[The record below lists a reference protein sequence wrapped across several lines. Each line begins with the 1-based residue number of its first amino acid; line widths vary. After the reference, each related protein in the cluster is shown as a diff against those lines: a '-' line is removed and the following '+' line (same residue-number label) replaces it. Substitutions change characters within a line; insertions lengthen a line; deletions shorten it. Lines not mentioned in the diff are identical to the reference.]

1 MGKREEEK
9 KPRLGRDWY
18 PTKDAVAATALLP
31 HMWHQSEF
39 RQGTRYIEPCA
50 GDGSLMDLLA
60 SSGLPVTCVAA
71 YDIEPQRADVTQRNC
86 LFLTKADCMSAHE
99 FITNPPYQW
108 AMLQPILEHL
118 PRLMPTWLLLPADM
132 MHNKRMAEYMDICSD
147 VQSIGRMW
155 WFEDEN
161 GKRVKG
167 VDNYAW
173 YKFDH
178 NYKGFTRFHTRQFT

>member
-1 MGKREEEK
+1 MGKREQVK
-9 KPRLGRDWY
+9 FPRQSRDWY
-18 PTKDAVAATALLP
+18 GTRDSVAATALLP
-31 HMWHQSEF
+31 HMWRSSSLA
-39 RQGTRYIEPCA
+39 TRYIEPCA

-108 AMLQPILEHL
+108 NMLQPILEHL

-155 WFEDEN
+155 WFEDEKT
-161 GKRVKG
+161 GKKVKG

-178 NYKGFTRFHTRQFT
+178 RYQGFTKFHTRQFT